1 MAAGS
6 EKREER
12 VPAPARYIKTS
23 PSETNGQANG
33 TSNGHYHVTEP
44 HQSLTMNNE
53 SRKKY
58 TAGEIIMMVSVDAQ
72 RVQEV
77 FRVFVLLAGTPIQLI
92 VSAVMLYYTIGISI
106 VAGIVFLLLLIPLNS
121 LLGSQLRKLQAM
133 NMKLKDR
140 RVKLITD
147 VLSGI
152 KVLKLYAWEESFE
165 EKISEIRSQEM
176 KVLRRLAYFR
186 IGIQLSNWMTPFLIT
201 LATFAC
207 YILISDDS
215 HLDPATVFVSLTY
228 FDIMRMPFVIITNII
243 TGTVMASLSALFPS
257 LVPTESWILG
267 SFSFSR
273 GFCGAAMVSL
283 KRINKFL
290 YGEDLDNYVGAN
302 PEGVTECVNL
312 TFTVVSTTHK
322 LCSSRLQ
329 CVNDTYV
336 PLVFSVSMEVAK
348 GSLTMVVG
356 RVGSGKSSLLSGLLG
371 ELMCLSGSVDVKGSI
386 AYVAQQAWIQNGTV
400 KNNILFGSPPNEA
413 RYRAVVK
420 ACALDRDL
428 SILPSGDRTEI
439 GEKGVNLSGGQ
450 KQRIALARAVYSD
463 MDLYLLDDP
472 LSAVDAHV
480 GKHIFQH
487 VIGPEGLLKG
497 KMFYLPTARQLKRME
512 NVSKSPIYS
521 HFGEAVGGAS
531 TIRAFGHSHRFLT
544 ESQAKIDN
552 SVSRSLMMYSCS
564 NWLSIMLDLI
574 GTLFVF
580 SAAIFAVTSDSTDA
594 ASTGL
599 SITYSLQFALFL
611 GFMIRQQ
618 SELTA
623 NSVSIERILE
633 YTGLPHEGAKSSKPV
648 PVPALWPRLGLIEF
662 CNYEVRYRAGLDLVL
677 KSLSVTIRPG
687 EKVGIVGRTGAGKS
701 SLTLA
706 LFRVLEA
713 SSGSILID
721 DVNIAD
727 LDLYELRAKL
737 SILPQDPVLF
747 TGTLRMNL
755 DPHDEY
761 SDADVYRALDQ
772 ALLGDFVRSF
782 ADGIEL
788 EVGEEGKN
796 LSVGQRQLVCL
807 ARALLR
813 KNKILV
819 LDEATAAVD
828 VQTDAFIQETIRT
841 AFRDCTVITIAHRL
855 NTIMDYDKV
864 LVMEAGEVAEF
875 APPRELLDNP
885 ESLFYSLATEA
896 KLI

>member
-243 TGTVMASLSALFPS
+243 TGTVMA
-257 LVPTESWILG
+257 
-267 SFSFSR
+267 
-273 GFCGAAMVSL
+273 MVSL

-302 PEGVTECVNL
+302 PEGGSAISMKNG
-312 TFTVVSTTHK
+312 TFTWETGIPPVLS
-322 LCSSRLQ
+322 
-329 CVNDTYV
+329 D
-336 PLVFSVSMEVAK
+336 VSMEVAK